1 MIKINKALVASLVL
15 TATIVTFTQNAEAG
29 KITIGDAIGILG
41 SIAGGSSGSSGGGSV
56 DGISN
61 IGKQKHAVANM
72 NDSQKLLML
81 GVANGDIEI
90 VSQMLAQGLDI
101 DGVYNDRRYRYGG
114 ITPLYLALYNRNI
127 EMLQFLLEQGAD
139 VDGFYD
145 FDNNRISYIVS
156 AAGNNDVE
164 LVKLLHECGAKIN
177 SMSKDRDGS
186 YNAVNSIV
194 HNYQYYPS
202 EELLRYLVAEG
213 INLDVKRDG
222 LTPFLFMVKQRS
234 RQLETIEV
242 LAECGADLSARD
254 ANGKNALQYAASQN
268 DIQYYKFIKDIY
280 DRGQQ
285 PNYYNPD
292 N

>member
-1 MIKINKALVASLVL
+1 MIKINKALVAGLAL
-15 TATIVTFTQNAEAG
+15 TAALATFTQNAEAR

-41 SIAGGSSGSSGGGSV
+41 SIGGGSV

-101 DGVYNDRRYRYGG
+101 DGVYDDRRYRYGG
-114 ITPLYLALYNRNI
+114 VTPLCLALDYRNI
-127 EMLQFLLEQGAD
+127 EMIQFLLEQGAD

-145 FDNNRISYIVS
+145 FNNNRISYIVS
-156 AAGNNDVE
+156 AAGNNDLE
-164 LVKLLHECGAKIN
+164 LVKLFHECGAKVN

-194 HNYQYYPS
+194 CNYQYYPS

-213 INLDVKRDG
+213 INLNVKKDG
-222 LTPFLFMVKQRS
+222 LTPFLFMVKHRS
-234 RQLETIEV
+234 QQLGTIEV

-254 ANGKNALQYAASQN
+254 ANGQNALQYAAAQS
-268 DIQYYKFIKDIY
+268 DIKYYKFIKDIY

-285 PNYYNPD
+285 PGYYNPD

>member
-1 MIKINKALVASLVL
+1 MIKINKALVAGLAF
-15 TATIVTFTQNAEAG
+15 TAALATFTQNAEAR

-41 SIAGGSSGSSGGGSV
+41 SIGGGSRGSSGGGSV

-114 ITPLYLALYNRNI
+114 ITPLYLALCTRNI
-127 EMLQFLLEQGAD
+127 EMIQFLLEQGAD
-139 VDGFYD
+139 VDGFYN

-156 AAGNNDVE
+156 AAGNNDLE

-177 SMSKDRDGS
+177 SRSKDGDSS
-186 YNAVNSIV
+186 YNAVHSMMQDYRHSI
-194 HNYQYYPS
+194 S

-213 INLDVKRDG
+213 IDLETKYGRV
-222 LTPFLFMVKQRS
+222 TPFVFMAERRS
-234 RQLETIEV
+234 SCLRIIEV
-242 LAECGADLSARD
+242 LAECGANLSARD
-254 ANGKNALQYAASQN
+254 ADGKTVLQYAAAQS

-285 PNYYNPD
+285 PGYYNPD